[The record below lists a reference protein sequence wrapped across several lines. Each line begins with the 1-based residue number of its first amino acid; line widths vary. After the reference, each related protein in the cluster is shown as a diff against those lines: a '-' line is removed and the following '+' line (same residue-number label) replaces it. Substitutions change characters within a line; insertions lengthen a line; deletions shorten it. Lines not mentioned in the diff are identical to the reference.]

1 MNEFK
6 RHIFMTEVE
15 DYVPPSL
22 NYCVTWEAH
31 NLDNI
36 KMSLSG
42 TIDFTEELGARNID
56 TGASIGAITSY
67 VVNGTTIPSSI
78 PMTFTLKKANFST
91 ATLDAVMDSV
101 LTVITFYVE
110 IICNDSSDISV
121 GNTLAAMEGDP
132 LNSSFDSCV

>member
-1 MNEFK
+1 
-6 RHIFMTEVE
+6 MTAVE
-15 DYVPPSL
+15 EEVPPSL

-42 TIDFTEELGARNID
+42 TIDFTEELGARTINAGD
-56 TGASIGAITSY
+56 SIGTITSY
-67 VVNGTTIPSSI
+67 VVNMTTVPCSI

-91 ATLDAVMDSV
+91 SDLAAVTDNV

-110 IICNDSSDISV
+110 IICNDTSDFSL